1 MHDLTNL
8 KEMLVKEL
16 EEFGKSGTL
25 SKASLDNI
33 DKLAHATKNVIK
45 VIECCE
51 QDEYSHRMGRSYSDG
66 RSYGDMRS
74 YRNDG
79 YSYSSNPKGELY
91 RLIETT
97 SDERTK
103 DELRRILDRI

>member
-1 MHDLTNL
+1 MHELTNL
-8 KEMLVKEL
+8 KDMLVKEL
-16 EEFGKSGTL
+16 EEYAKNGTISKS
-25 SKASLDNI
+25 SLENI

-45 VIECCE
+45 VIDSCE
-51 QDEYSHRMGRSYSDG
+51 KEGYSNYSGRSYNMDNSYRDG
-66 RSYGDMRS
+66 RSYRG
-74 YRNDG
+74 DG
-79 YSYSSNPKGELY
+79 YSYSDNPKGELY

>member
-1 MHDLTNL
+1 MHDLKNL
-8 KEMLVKEL
+8 KDMLVKEL
-16 EEFGKSGTL
+16 EEFGKNGTL

-51 QDEYSHRMGRSYSDG
+51 QDEYSHRMGRSYSDV
-66 RSYGDMRS
+66 RS

-79 YSYSSNPKGELY
+79 YELY

>member
-1 MHDLTNL
+1 MHDLKNL
-8 KEMLVKEL
+8 KDMLVKEL
-16 EEFGKSGTL
+16 EEFGKNGTL

-66 RSYGDMRS
+66 RG

-79 YSYSSNPKGELY
+79 YSYSNNPKGELY

>member
-1 MHDLTNL
+1 MHDLKNL
-8 KEMLVKEL
+8 KDMLVKEL
-16 EEFGKSGTL
+16 EEFGKNGTL

-66 RSYGDMRS
+66 RSY
-74 YRNDG
+74 RNDG
-79 YSYSSNPKGELY
+79 YSYGNNPKGELY

>member
-8 KEMLVKEL
+8 KDMLVKEL
-16 EEFGKSGTL
+16 EEFGKNGTL

-66 RSYGDMRS
+66 RSYEGRS

-79 YSYSSNPKGELY
+79 YSYGGNPKGELY
-91 RLIETT
+91 RMVEST
-97 SDERTK
+97 SDERTRE
-103 DELRRILDRI
+103 ELRRLLDRI

>member
-1 MHDLTNL
+1 MHDLINL
-8 KEMLVKEL
+8 KDMLVKEL
-16 EEFGKSGTL
+16 GEFGKNGTL

-33 DKLAHATKNVIK
+33 DKLAHATKNVVK

-66 RSYGDMRS
+66 RSYEGRS
-74 YRNDG
+74 YRSDG
-79 YSYSSNPKGELY
+79 YSYSSDPKRELY
-91 RLIETT
+91 RLIDSI

-103 DELRRILDRI
+103 DELRRILGRI

>member
-1 MHDLTNL
+1 MHDLVNL
-8 KEMLVKEL
+8 KEMLIKEL
-16 EEFGKSGTL
+16 GEFGKNGSL

-51 QDEYSHRMGRSYSDG
+51 QDEYSHRMGRSYG
-66 RSYGDMRS
+66 HH
-74 YRNDG
+74 NDG
-79 YSYSSNPKGELY
+79 YSYSNNPKGELY

-97 SDERTK
+97 SDDRTK
-103 DELRRILDRI
+103 DELRRLLDRI